1 MSIKKQNLHWDLKL
15 ALTLKHMQL
24 KEFAE
29 SVVRPNGVRGVSHTA
44 VIRVAQHHENTPWL
58 RDAIKSFIADSKKEN
73 PSLWEQM
80 EVAGEHR

>member
-24 KEFAE
+24 KDFAE

-44 VIRVAQHHENTPWL
+44 VIRVAQHHESTPWL
-58 RDAIKSFIADSKKEN
+58 RDAIKNFIADSKREN
-73 PSLWEQM
+73 PSFWQNM
-80 EVAGEHR
+80 EVAGERR

>member
-1 MSIKKQNLHWDLKL
+1 MSIKKHNLHWDLKL

-44 VIRVAQHHENTPWL
+44 VIRVAQHHESTPWL
-58 RDAIKSFIADSKKEN
+58 RDAIKNFIADSKREN
-73 PSLWEQM
+73 PSFWQNM